1 MIKKT
6 IGFPGEKKFKFYTY
20 DQRGRDVVIVMWAMD
35 QAEAWV
41 KFDRIYGEQTP
52 VDKVVEMIGE

>member
-6 IGFPGEKKFKFYTY
+6 IGFPGEKKFKFYAY
-20 DQRGRDVVIVMWAMD
+20 DQRGREVVIVMWAMD

-52 VDKVVEMIGE
+52 VDKVEMIGE

>member
-20 DQRGRDVVIVMWAMD
+20 DPCGRDAVIVLWAMD
-35 QAEAWV
+35 QTEAWV

-52 VDKVVEMIGE
+52 VDKVEMIED

>member
-1 MIKKT
+1 MIKKA

-20 DQRGRDVVIVMWAMD
+20 DVFGRDAVIVLWAMD

-41 KFDRIYGEQTP
+41 KFDRIYGKQTP
-52 VDKVVEMIGE
+52 VDKVEMIED

>member
-6 IGFPGEKKFKFYTY
+6 IGFPGEKQFKFYTY
-20 DQRGRDVVIVMWAMD
+20 DPCGRDAVIVLWAMD
-35 QAEAWV
+35 QEEAWV

-52 VDKVVEMIGE
+52 VDKVEMIKD

>member
-6 IGFPGEKKFKFYTY
+6 IGSPGEKNFKFYAY
-20 DQRGRDVVIVMWAMD
+20 DQRGREVVIVMWAMD
-35 QAEAWV
+35 QTEAWV

-52 VDKVVEMIGE
+52 VDKVEMIED

>member
-1 MIKKT
+1 MIKET

-20 DQRGRDVVIVMWAMD
+20 DHRGRDVVIVLWAMD

-52 VDKVVEMIGE
+52 VDKIEMIKD

>member
-20 DQRGRDVVIVMWAMD
+20 DPRGRDVVIVMWAMD

-52 VDKVVEMIGE
+52 VDKVEMIED

>member
-1 MIKKT
+1 MIVKT

-20 DQRGRDVVIVMWAMD
+20 DILGRDAVIVLWAMD

-41 KFDRIYGEQTP
+41 KFDRIYGEQTH
-52 VDKVVEMIGE
+52 VDKVEMIGE

>member
-6 IGFPGEKKFKFYTY
+6 IGFPGEKKFKFYAY
-20 DQRGRDVVIVMWAMD
+20 DPRGREVVIVMWAMD
-35 QAEAWV
+35 QTEAWI

-52 VDKVVEMIGE
+52 VDKVEMIGE

>member
-1 MIKKT
+1 MIVKT

-20 DQRGRDVVIVMWAMD
+20 DILGRDAVIVLWAMD

-52 VDKVVEMIGE
+52 VDKVEMIGE